1 MADRKFEFSNVASN
15 YENMKKILGDP
26 SVSDSIAG
34 ILHNIDEDMKN
45 HVDVVDMAIYGD
57 LGKQMLLNW
66 ENTSSTFGSFIDNF
80 DNWNKAVAM
89 ASGNYTEFVNK
100 VQGLRD
106 TNPLGMTS
114 GGITEAY
121 TNTGYYSSFKEALID
136 TAAAKIGPFVAYN
149 GLGYFDTGSVAL
161 EEQRKTAAMWSFG
174 LNLVADVLSV
184 VGIGKYVKAAGG
196 VAGIG
201 SKISGVFAQTGDDMV
216 TGGAKLLASSS
227 GTVAGDVAE
236 TAFKA
241 TANVGDDGVIK
252 VGKYAGK
259 TLKDIFRSGDIPGN
273 IESHQMVVKELIDDG
288 IINNQ
293 DDLLRLFGGDVGSA
307 KSGLTRQVYNQYV
320 KGFKQAATGAVTTTS
335 APVLKPG
342 SNLSQSMTDDNLN
355 YLLDHGYT
363 LGADGT
369 LSPPS
374 VLNGS
379 PTAGNSALAEGY
391 KIADDF
397 AKGSVDDLISKGYT
411 LTPDG
416 WVKPASSLGAPSSA
430 QTSAFA
436 KLTDEQFE
444 ALAKGTLNNA
454 GSTATGTTATVA
466 TDSSKGVMSFI
477 NRFKSGATS
486 GLNAA
491 KNKLSGVSDDI
502 IIKTFNISDESL
514 ASLSRHGLTVKDY
527 AAYTMRNGLDNFG
540 TSISNGFTGAKTWLT
555 TNMPKLPEGYVS
567 QVTSQASHLL
577 GTPGTKTVISSYVP
591 NFIADNMLSEDA
603 IANTTYTDNVYVRGT
618 GTE

>member
-66 ENTSSTFGSFIDNF
+66 ENTSSTFGSFINNF

-89 ASGNYTEFVNK
+89 ASGNYAEFVNK

-121 TNTGYYSSFKEALID
+121 TNTGYYSSFEEALID
-136 TAAAKIGPFVAYN
+136 TAAADIGPFVAYN

-273 IESHQMVVKELIDDG
+273 IESNQMVVKELIDDG

-293 DDLLRLFGGDVGSA
+293 DDLLRLFGGKAGSA
-307 KSGLTRQVYNQYV
+307 KSGLTSQVYNQYV
-320 KGFKQAATGAVTTTS
+320 KGFKQAATGATVT
-335 APVLKPG
+335 APVANVPTTAGSPG
-342 SNLSQSMTDDNLN
+342 SSSNLLAAAKDGFANMSDEAIAKAIGIPKQQLLDEAAMAGMSTKQFAMEYAKANSGVLSSLSELGAKGSQTFANMTDDGIAKLIGIPKQQ
-355 YLLDHGYT
+355 LLDEAAMAGMSTKQFAWEY
-363 LGADGT
+363 AKAN
-369 LSPPS
+369 SN
-374 VLNGS
+374 VLNS
-379 PTAGNSALAEGY
+379 
-391 KIADDF
+391 
-397 AKGSVDDLISKGYT
+397 
-411 LTPDG
+411 
-416 WVKPASSLGAPSSA
+416 
-430 QTSAFA
+430 
-436 KLTDEQFE
+436 
-444 ALAKGTLNNA
+444 
-454 GSTATGTTATVA
+454 
-466 TDSSKGVMSFI
+466 
-477 NRFKSGATS
+477 
-486 GLNAA
+486 
-491 KNKLSGVSDDI
+491 LSG
-502 IIKTFNISDESL
+502 
-514 ASLSRHGLTVKDY
+514 
-527 AAYTMRNGLDNFG
+527 FG
-540 TSISNGFTGAKTWLT
+540 TKMNGAGTWINSHL
-555 TNMPKLPEGYVS
+555 PKLPEGYVS

-577 GTPGTKTVISSYVP
+577 STPGTKTVISSYVP
-591 NFIADNMLSEDA
+591 NFIADNMLSDDA
-603 IANTTYTDNVYVRGT
+603 MATTTYTDSVYVRGT

>member
-66 ENTSSTFGSFIDNF
+66 ENTSSTFGSFINNF

-121 TNTGYYSSFKEALID
+121 TNTGYYSSFNEALID

-201 SKISGVFAQTGDDMV
+201 SKISGVFAQTGDDALNL
-216 TGGAKLLASSS
+216 GAKALTS
-227 GTVAGDVAE
+227 GSGAAANLGKTVA
-236 TAFKA
+236 
-241 TANVGDDGVIK
+241 NIGDDGLIN
-252 VGKYAGK
+252 VGKYAGQS
-259 TLKDIFRSGDIPGN
+259 F
-273 IESHQMVVKELIDDG
+273 
-288 IINNQ
+288 
-293 DDLLRLFGGDVGSA
+293 DDLLKGKTTQEMRVITQELVDDGVIQNADDLARLFGGNASVA
-307 KSGLTRQVYNQYV
+307 KTHLTSRVYNSYV
-320 KGFKQAATGAVTTTS
+320 KGFKQAATGATVT
-335 APVLKPG
+335 APVANAPTTAG
-342 SNLSQSMTDDNLN
+342 STGSSSNLLTAAKDGFANMSDEAIAKAIGIPKQQ
-355 YLLDHGYT
+355 LLDEAAMAGMSTKQFAMEYAKANSGVLSSLSE
-363 LGADGT
+363 LG
-369 LSPPS
+369 
-374 VLNGS
+374 
-379 PTAGNSALAEGY
+379 
-391 KIADDF
+391 
-397 AKGSVDDLISKGYT
+397 AKGS
-411 LTPDG
+411 
-416 WVKPASSLGAPSSA
+416 
-430 QTSAFA
+430 QTFA
-436 KLTDEQFE
+436 NMSDEAIAKAMGIPKQQLLDEAAMAGMSTKQFAME
-444 ALAKGTLNNA
+444 YAKANSNVLN
-454 GSTATGTTATVA
+454 T
-466 TDSSKGVMSFI
+466 
-477 NRFKSGATS
+477 
-486 GLNAA
+486 
-491 KNKLSGVSDDI
+491 LSG
-502 IIKTFNISDESL
+502 
-514 ASLSRHGLTVKDY
+514 
-527 AAYTMRNGLDNFG
+527 FG
-540 TSISNGFTGAKTWLT
+540 TKMKGAGTWINSHL
-555 TNMPKLPEGYVS
+555 PKLPEGYVS

-577 GTPGTKTVISSYVP
+577 STPGTKTVISSYVP
-591 NFIADNMLSEDA
+591 RFIANNMLSDDA
-603 IANTTYTDNVYVRGT
+603 MATTTYTDSVYVSGT